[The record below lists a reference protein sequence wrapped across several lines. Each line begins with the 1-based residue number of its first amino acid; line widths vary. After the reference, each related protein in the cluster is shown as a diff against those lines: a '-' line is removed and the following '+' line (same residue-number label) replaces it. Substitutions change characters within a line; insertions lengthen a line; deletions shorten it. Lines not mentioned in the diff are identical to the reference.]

1 MYDPCGQ
8 SLGCY
13 IQEMV
18 DSSKLVNEINI
29 GSAPEGLDANFLID
43 IFESSICDII
53 HVARDD
59 IRLELLKSALKFFK
73 PGFAGHCRKMRIAT
87 RNANLFL

>member
-1 MYDPCGQ
+1 MFANIIYILCNEFLKNILYDPCGQ

-18 DSSKLVNEINI
+18 DSSKLANEINI

-43 IFESSICDII
+43 IFNEQGNT
-53 HVARDD
+53 A
-59 IRLELLKSALKFFK
+59 LEKDFLVYLNNE
-73 PGFAGHCRKMRIAT
+73 RKMHLLIA
-87 RNANLFL
+87 NDP